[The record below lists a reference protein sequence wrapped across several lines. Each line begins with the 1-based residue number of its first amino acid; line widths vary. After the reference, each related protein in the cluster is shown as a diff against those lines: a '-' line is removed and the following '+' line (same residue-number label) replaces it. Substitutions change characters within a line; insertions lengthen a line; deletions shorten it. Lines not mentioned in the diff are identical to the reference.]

1 MAGRG
6 SLGGR
11 GSLRGLAEKVP
22 AVEASGREK
31 ILQQAVLRCL
41 FWLRGIPKYNGIG
54 IEGDYLMFHFVAYNY
69 LESQIANVGKVLMVL
84 PLGWY

>member
-1 MAGRG
+1 MMYHDIDN
-6 SLGGR
+6 
-11 GSLRGLAEKVP
+11 
-22 AVEASGREK
+22 
-31 ILQQAVLRCL
+31 IL
-41 FWLRGIPKYNGIG
+41 PKYNGIG